1 VVCSAV
7 VLFLTAVPAALLAV
21 PVVSARRVA
30 LPDSSPPAV
39 VPCTPRAT
47 SRLGALLE
55 QHAPV
60 LASVLVSVPVLDLA
74 RRAPEWEAAP
84 AVLCRL
90 RVKLRVR
97 SARVARS
104 VVAVSNIRR
113 PKKDR

>member
-1 VVCSAV
+1 MV
-7 VLFLTAVPAALLAV
+7 VLFLTAVPVALPAV
-21 PVVSARRVA
+21 PVVSVRRVA

-55 QHAPV
+55 QHAPALV
-60 LASVLVSVPVLDLA
+60 SVLVSVPVLDLA
-74 RRAPEWEAAP
+74 RSAPEWVAP
-84 AVLCRL
+84 PVVLYHL

-97 SARVARS
+97 SARAARS
-104 VVAVSNIRR
+104 VVDVSNIRR